1 MWQNSELAL
10 ALHRAR
16 VVGAPGR
23 RGPRQERS
31 TRRAAA
37 GAVLRPVPAR

>member
-1 MWQNSELAL
+1 MWQNSDLAL

-16 VVGAPGR
+16 VLGAPGR
-23 RGPRQERS
+23 RGSRQERPA
-31 TRRAAA
+31 RPAAR

>member
-1 MWQNSELAL
+1 MWQNTDLAL
-10 ALHRAR
+10 ALHRAQAAEGR
-16 VVGAPGR
+16 SR

-31 TRRAAA
+31 LRRAAA